1 MRKIAKFCDVLF
13 CVGILRPDGIN
24 LFKKMDMV
32 HGSAAKFLI
41 IFSDLLVYS
50 TRIMHFRLMRGMSCP
65 PKSGLSVDPPPP
77 PPPPPLTYKPDSLV
91 LA

>member
-32 HGSAAKFLI
+32 HGSAAKIFDYFFL
-41 IFSDLLVYS
+41 FTSLQYSD
-50 TRIMHFRLMRGMSCP
+50 HAF
-65 PKSGLSVDPPPP
+65 
-77 PPPPPLTYKPDSLV
+77 
-91 LA
+91 

>member
-1 MRKIAKFCDVLF
+1 MVL
-13 CVGILRPDGIN
+13 PQ
-24 LFKKMDMV
+24 
-32 HGSAAKFLI
+32 KFLI

-77 PPPPPLTYKPDSLV
+77 PPPLTYKPDSLV

>member
-1 MRKIAKFCDVLF
+1 MVL
-13 CVGILRPDGIN
+13 PQ
-24 LFKKMDMV
+24 
-32 HGSAAKFLI
+32 KFLI

-50 TRIMHFRLMRGMSCP
+50 TLIMHFRLMRGMSCP

-77 PPPPPLTYKPDSLV
+77 PPPLTYKPDSLV